1 MCGIV
6 GYIGKEPTDLF
17 RLLKTGLINLE
28 YRGYDSAGLA
38 CLIGDNFIVTK
49 CIGGPGNLSIER
61 SDLSTVGIG
70 HTRWATHG
78 GISEANAHPHL
89 DCCQKVAVVHNGT
102 IENYGELKTALITQ
116 GHIFTSETDSEVL
129 AHLIEQELKSNQGLR
144 PAVESALAQVVGA
157 YGLAVVSTEEPN
169 LIIAARRGSPLLI
182 GLGKS
187 SLMVASDQ
195 NALTEYCDRVVFLD
209 DNELV
214 ELRADGYYVYG
225 LGQSHLVDKRAYQL
239 ERQDGDNGK
248 GDYDHF
254 MIEEIMEQAHTLRA
268 AFSGRLDLAE
278 GIPVLGGVRDILP
291 LLQDVKQVI
300 LTGCGTAYHA
310 ALYGKYLLEQI
321 LDIPVR
327 AEIAS
332 ELLVE
337 KVNEDPKSTL
347 VVFVSQSGETADTK
361 EALIE
366 LKRRGFLCLGLVNVA
381 GSSIARAAGV
391 GIYIRAGVERAVA
404 STKAF
409 TSQIAALLLLGITM
423 ARQRSMSK
431 IEGQKL
437 MRELEKIPND
447 IEKLLKQL
455 QPIISN
461 LARELQSAKALYFL
475 GKKYSYPVALEGSLK
490 VKEITYLPT
499 EAYPS
504 GEIKHGPLAL
514 VDKNFVA
521 FVIAPEG
528 NLLDKASNTVHE
540 IKARGGKVILI
551 TNETAAKET
560 IGQVAD
566 QVITVPFKNFNFLYP
581 LYTVIPLQLLS
592 YELAK
597 LLGREIDKPRNL
609 AKSVTVQ

>member
-17 RLLKTGLINLE
+17 KLLKTGLINLE

-38 CLIGDNFIVTK
+38 YLAGDGFAVAK
-49 CIGGPGNLSIER
+49 CVGGPGNLEITK
-61 SDLSTVGIG
+61 SDLSTIGIG

-78 GISEANAHPHL
+78 GISEANSHPHT
-89 DCCQKVAVVHNGT
+89 DCSRQVAVVHNGT
-102 IENYGELKTALITQ
+102 IENYGELKAMLQAQ
-116 GHIFTSETDSEVL
+116 GHTFLSETDTEVL
-129 AHLIEQELKSNQGLR
+129 AHLIEVELSKGQTLR
-144 PAVESALAQVVGA
+144 VAVEATLSQVVGA
-157 YGLAVVSTEEPN
+157 YGIAVVHAKEPN
-169 LIIAARRGSPLLI
+169 VIIAARRGSPLLV
-182 GLGKS
+182 GLSKN

-225 LGQSHLVDKRAYQL
+225 LGQQHPIDKSAHKL
-239 ERQDGDNGK
+239 ERQEGDSGK

-254 MIEEIMEQAHTLRA
+254 MIKEIEEQAHTLRA
-268 AFSGRLDLAE
+268 AFSGRLNLEE
-278 GIPVLGGVRDILP
+278 GVPVLGGVRDILP
-291 LLQDVKQVI
+291 LLQGVKHVI

-310 ALYGKYLLEQI
+310 ALYGKYLFEQI

-332 ELLVE
+332 ELLVT
-337 KVNEDPKSTL
+337 KVNEDPKSPL
-347 VVFVSQSGETADTK
+347 VVFVRQSGETADTK

-381 GSSIARAAGV
+381 GSSIAREAGV

-409 TSQIAALLLLGITM
+409 TSQVAGLLLLGIMM
-423 ARQRSMSK
+423 ARQRTMSK

-437 MRELEKIPND
+437 MQELERLPD
-447 IEKLLKQL
+447 EIEQL
-455 QPIISN
+455 MKDVRPTMIT
-461 LARELQSAKALYFL
+461 LAQELSETKALYFL
-475 GKKYSYPVALEGSLK
+475 GKKYSFPVALEGSLK
-490 VKEITYLPT
+490 VKEITYIPT

-514 VDKNFVA
+514 VDKDFVA

-551 TNETAAKET
+551 TNEKAAKET
-560 IGQVAD
+560 IGSVAD
-566 QVITVPFKNFNFLYP
+566 QVITVPFNRFNFLYP
-581 LYTVIPLQLLS
+581 LYTVIPLQFLS

-597 LLGREIDKPRNL
+597 NLNREIDKPRNL